1 MKPDHVLPL
10 VAFII
15 AFCCVLALVTGGG
28 RGELVTP
35 AQPIIVK
42 PVVVEKT
49 QSLVPRSSDRGLTP
63 EARDLW
69 YRCVDLF
76 EDCEYE
82 SEWGPD
88 GMLAETACENKVK
101 DCHMLVSEANR

>member
-1 MKPDHVLPL
+1 MKAHEYLPGLILFSVASVCVTALLVLPQE
-10 VAFII
+10 
-15 AFCCVLALVTGGG
+15 
-28 RGELVTP
+28 RPEP
-35 AQPIIVK
+35 AAPIIVE

-63 EARDLW
+63 EARELW

-82 SEWGPD
+82 GEWGPD
-88 GMLAETACENKVK
+88 GMMAQTACEDKVK

>member
-1 MKPDHVLPL
+1 MRIYEYILL
-10 VAFII
+10 AFI
-15 AFCCVLALVTGGG
+15 AFCVITVLVKPQE
-28 RGELVTP
+28 RPEPPV
-35 AQPIIVK
+35 IVE
-42 PVVVEKT
+42 PVVVEKI

-63 EARDLW
+63 EARELW

-76 EDCEYE
+76 KDCEYA

-88 GMLAETACENKVK
+88 GMLAQTACENKVK

>member
-1 MKPDHVLPL
+1 MKAADYILLFIASIVVVTVLGAAPQRSEPP
-10 VAFII
+10 V
-15 AFCCVLALVTGGG
+15 
-28 RGELVTP
+28 
-35 AQPIIVK
+35 IVK

-63 EARDLW
+63 EARELW
-69 YRCVDLF
+69 YRCVDLW

-88 GMLAETACENKVK
+88 GMLAQTACENKVK
-101 DCHMLVSEANR
+101 DCHMFVSEANR